1 MSINSVDFNN
11 SEIAFQMRSN
21 DELKQMNWLFKMMNK
36 PWLVNWGS
44 RAGLLAIRLRLP
56 FVKKVLKN
64 TVYRQFCAGE
74 TLLDSKP
81 VIERMGKYH
90 VKSILDYGAEGKE
103 TEADF
108 NFTMNNTIRSI
119 DFSEEVD
126 NIPVVSIKITGL
138 ARFNLLEKVHNG
150 DSLTVAEQKE
160 FEGVRKRLEAIC
172 YNGHQKNIQ
181 VYIDAEETWIQNAV
195 DELAYGMMKLFNK
208 EKAIVFN
215 TYQLYTTTAL
225 ASMKKGH
232 ELAQKEGY
240 IFGSKIV
247 RGAYIDKERE
257 RAAAMGYPSPIQP
270 DKPATDRDFNLA
282 IKYAV
287 ENIGTMSL
295 CCATHNSDSC
305 HYYAQLLDEA
315 GISHQHPHVM
325 FSQLYGMSDNLT
337 FNLGNAGYN
346 ASKYLPYGPVFDV
359 VPYLIRRAQENTSV
373 TGEMSRE
380 FEIINTEIK
389 RRGIS

>member
-1 MSINSVDFNN
+1 MSKGTLDFNN
-11 SEIAFQMRSN
+11 SEVAFKMRSN
-21 DELKQMNWLFKMMNK
+21 EELRQMNWLFKMMNK
-36 PWLVNWGS
+36 PWLVKWGS
-44 RAGLLAIRLRLP
+44 VAGLLAIRFKLP
-56 FVKKVLKN
+56 LVKRILKK

-74 TLLDSKP
+74 TLLESKSI
-81 VIERMGKYH
+81 IERMGQFN

-138 ARFNLLEKVHNG
+138 ARFNLLEKVHKG
-150 DSLTVAEQKE
+150 ETLTIAEQKE

-172 YNGHQKNIQ
+172 YNGHIKNIQ

-195 DELAYGMMKLFNK
+195 DILAYSMMKLYNTK
-208 EKAIVFN
+208 KAIVFN
-215 TYQLYTTTAL
+215 TYQLYTTNAL
-225 ASMKKGH
+225 ESMKKGH
-232 ELAQKEGY
+232 QLAKQQGY

-257 RAAAMGYPSPIQP
+257 RAKKMGYPSPIQP
-270 DKPATDRDFNLA
+270 DKASTDRDFNLA

-287 ENIGTMSL
+287 ENIEDISL

-305 HYYAQLLDEA
+305 SYYAQLLTDA
-315 GISHQHPHVM
+315 GIAANHEHVM

-337 FNLGNAGYN
+337 FNLGHSGYN
-346 ASKYLPYGPVFDV
+346 TSKYLPYGPVFDV

-380 FEIINTEIK
+380 FEIIHREMK
-389 RRGIS
+389 RRSIA